1 MKRLTFLWLLA
12 FTLSPVASPS
22 VVMAASLR
30 FAAGEKGEFQFN
42 TGVLKGV
49 IRAEG
54 KSKGF
59 TSVTHLPSG
68 MRVDRNTMGLL
79 SPYRIFSAN
88 HRYGTAAWDWES
100 EARLQDD
107 GSVSVVWRAARD
119 RPFELSARYALADN
133 ETLAVEF
140 QVKALEMLP
149 AFEVFLASYFDV
161 PFTNAMVLAK
171 PAEGGESRWVAATQP
186 RGDWQVSP
194 RDDAAIPMIQDGR
207 WKKEPN
213 PVDWLPLEKFSE
225 PKAMRRAG
233 PDGLAAVISADA
245 RDCFAIS
252 MPYQTEGHYSLY
264 FSLLGRTIAAGETA
278 SAKARLQ
285 ITMKPVTGG
294 K

>member
-1 MKRLTFLWLLA
+1 MKRITFLWLLA
-12 FTLSPVASPS
+12 FTLSPVAMPS
-22 VVMAASLR
+22 VVMAAPLR

-54 KSKGF
+54 RSKGF

-79 SPYRIFSAN
+79 SPYRIFTAN

-107 GSVSVVWRAARD
+107 GSVSVIWRTAKD

-140 QVKALEMLP
+140 QVKALESLP

-161 PFTNAMVLAK
+161 PFTNAMVFVN
-171 PAEGGESRWVAATQP
+171 PAEGGAARWVAAIQA
-186 RGDWQVSP
+186 RGDWQVFP
-194 RDDAAIPMIQDGR
+194 RDEAAIPMIQDGR

-213 PVDWLPLEKFSE
+213 PVDWLPLERFSE

-233 PDGLAAVISADA
+233 PDGLAAILSADS

-252 MPYQTEGHYSLY
+252 TPHQTEGHYSLY
-264 FSLLGRTIAAGETA
+264 LSLFGRTIPAGQTA
-278 SAKARLQ
+278 VAKARMQ
-285 ITMKPVTGG
+285 ITTRP
-294 K
+294 